1 MQSDKPLTLGSH
13 YNINRRTLNVIKSR
27 KLHKIIGL
35 ILVLPMLGWT
45 LTGLVFFIKPGYQ
58 SAYQQLA
65 VKAYPLNQ
73 PVNVAPKADWQEL
86 KVVRSILGEHLL
98 IKTTDKT
105 LHLNPITLQ
114 EKAKPSE
121 QALKSLLHDAFTQDS
136 ERYGNIVSVD
146 ELSVKTST
154 GVELTLD
161 WNTLRLSQTGQD
173 TKLINQLYKIH
184 YLQWTGHK
192 GVDQV
197 LGIFGLIL
205 LILLTVLGV
214 RVYIKQRR

>member
-1 MQSDKPLTLGSH
+1 M
-13 YNINRRTLNVIKSR
+13 IKSR

-45 LTGLVFFIKPGYQ
+45 ITGLVFFIKPGYQ
-58 SAYQQLA
+58 GAYQQLA
-65 VKAYPLNQ
+65 VKSYPLTQ
-73 PVNVAPKADWQEL
+73 PVNISPKADWQEL
-86 KVVRSILGEHLL
+86 KVVSSVLGEHLL
-98 IKTTDKT
+98 VKTSDKT
-105 LHLNPITLQ
+105 LHLDPITLQ

-121 QALKSLLHDAFTQDS
+121 QALKSLLQDAFTQDS

-146 ELSVKTST
+146 ESSVKTST
-154 GVELTLD
+154 GVKVTLD

-184 YLQWTGHK
+184 YLQWTNHK
-192 GVDQV
+192 AVDQV

-205 LILLTVLGV
+205 LISLTVLGV
-214 RVYIKQRR
+214 RIYIKQRR